1 MHTYVIERSFG
12 QVTDEQV
19 AAAGSMSK
27 RIANEQFADS
37 IVWKH
42 SYASQ
47 DDNGLST
54 VCVYESTGEA
64 AIRAHAE
71 AAGMPCDRITPVN
84 VIGPDDFA

>member
-1 MHTYVIERSFG
+1 MQTYVIERSFG
-12 QVTDEQV
+12 AVTDEQV

-27 RIANEQFADS
+27 RIAHQQFADS

-47 DDNGLST
+47 DTNGLST
-54 VCVYESTGEA
+54 VCVYEATGEE
-64 AIRAHAE
+64 AIRAHAK

-84 VIGPDDFA
+84 VITPADFA